1 MMRVFSGS
9 FVILLLAHGSAL
21 ALDVTF
27 GSELQ
32 EQGFVSFPT
41 DNGGFLT
48 CGMFVLDVSRSIVSS
63 EGPGGL
69 DCMLIR
75 CDSKG
80 NVLWEKEYYSGPWL
94 DLAVAGVPC
103 DDEGFVLAGVTTT
116 MDEGQNN
123 WLFKVDPQGELVWEN
138 NPGTDYDDWTYD
150 LAATDDG
157 GYLLAGYVD
166 SLSGSGPVPCLL
178 KTDGSGNEIWNRQY
192 SDYGSGMAEAIVGVE
207 NGEFLV
213 SGYTESGEKGIAV
226 PFLMRTDENG
236 DVIWFESF
244 GGMAG
249 HCYSLDLSLP
259 GDGSIMMTGYGET
272 EEGDYDVWVGKASA
286 EGDILGEWTFGGSRD
301 DMAFSTCPCPRGIV
315 IAGSTDSAPAERTDL
330 LLMAVSPSGDEL
342 WWVNHGGPG
351 NEGAEH
357 IEWIPSGG
365 FLVSG
370 YTSSMGE
377 GETDIWV
384 LKVDCEGQPMGD

>member
-1 MMRVFSGS
+1 MRAFSGS
-9 FVILLLAHGSAL
+9 FIILLLAFVSVL

-32 EQGFVSFPT
+32 EQGFISFPT
-41 DNGGFLT
+41 ENGGFLT
-48 CGMFVLDVSRSIVSS
+48 CGMFVMDVSRSIVSS

-75 CDSKG
+75 CDSEG

-103 DDEGFVLAGVTTT
+103 DDEGFVFAGATTT
-116 MDEGQNN
+116 MEEGQNN
-123 WLFKVDPQGELVWEN
+123 WLFRVDPQGQLVWES
-138 NPGTDYDDWTYD
+138 NPGTDFDDWTYD

-157 GYLLAGYVD
+157 GYILAGYVD

-178 KTDGSGNEIWNRQY
+178 KADGSGNEIWNRQY
-192 SDYGSGMAEAIVGVE
+192 GGYGSGMAEAVLTTE
-207 NGEFLV
+207 AGELLV
-213 SGYTESGEKGIAV
+213 NGYTESGEQGMAV
-226 PFLMRTDENG
+226 PFLMMTTEDG
-236 DVIWFESF
+236 DVIWFENF
-244 GGMAG
+244 QGMAG
-249 HCYSLDLSLP
+249 HCYSLDMSVL
-259 GDGSIMMTGYGET
+259 GDGNIMMAGYGET
-272 EEGDYDVWVGKASA
+272 GNGDYDIWVGKAST
-286 EGDILGEWTFGGSRD
+286 EGEILGEWTFGGSGD

-330 LLMAVSPSGDEL
+330 LLMALSPSGEEL
-342 WWVNHGGPG
+342 WWVNHGGRG

-357 IEWIPSGG
+357 IGWIPSGG

-370 YTSSMGE
+370 YTSSKGE

-384 LKVDCEGQPMGD
+384 LKVDCEGQLL

>member
-1 MMRVFSGS
+1 MRAFSGS
-9 FVILLLAHGSAL
+9 FFILLLASGSVL

-32 EQGFVSFPT
+32 EQGLVSIST
-41 DNGGFLT
+41 EDGGFLT
-48 CGMFVLDVSRSIVSS
+48 SGMSVLDVSRSIVSS

-75 CDSKG
+75 WDSEG
-80 NVLWEKEYYSGPWL
+80 NVLWAEEYYSGPWL

-103 DDEGFVLAGVTTT
+103 DDGDFVFAGVTTT
-116 MDEGQNN
+116 MEEGQNN
-123 WLFKVDPQGELVWEN
+123 WLFRVDPQGQLVWETS
-138 NPGTDYDDWTYD
+138 PGTDFDDWTYD

-157 GYLLAGYVD
+157 GYVLAGYVD
-166 SLSGSGPVPCLL
+166 SLSGSGSVLCLL

-192 SDYGSGMAEAIVGVE
+192 GGYGSGKAEAVLTTE
-207 NGEFLV
+207 AGELLV
-213 SGYTESGEKGIAV
+213 NGYTESGEKGMSV
-226 PFLMRTDENG
+226 PFLMRTTEDG
-236 DVIWFESF
+236 DVIWFENF
-244 GGMAG
+244 QGMDG
-249 HCYSLDLSLP
+249 HCYSLDMSVL
-259 GDGSIMMTGYGET
+259 GDGNIMMAGYGET
-272 EEGDYDVWVGKASA
+272 GNGDYDVWVGKAST
-286 EGDILGEWTFGGSRD
+286 EGEILGEWTFGGSGD

-330 LLMAVSPSGDEL
+330 LLMALSPSGDEL

-357 IEWIPSGG
+357 IGWIPSGG

-370 YTSSMGE
+370 YTSSAGE

-384 LKVDCEGQPMGD
+384 LKVDCEGQPM